1 MEKLVQ
7 KTLVGPFKQILTM
20 NDLPSKG
27 PIKDDQLEII
37 EDGGILVEDEVIAA
51 VYNKEQF
58 EKEKKHYR
66 NKSGDNSYY
75 KISKDAVLIPGFI
88 DSHTHMIYAGSRAKD
103 YARRNA
109 GESYLDI
116 AKSGGGILST
126 VKCTREASF
135 KQLKQLLFERG
146 LTHIKCGITTTEVKS
161 GYGLDLE
168 NELKTLRVIKNLKES
183 RSLIPE
189 LIPTCLSAHVKPD
202 EFKTHEEY
210 LDYIIKEILPII
222 KEEKLSDRVDI
233 FIEEGAF
240 NPEISLKFLEAA
252 KEMGFKITV
261 HADQFSTGGSEVA
274 AKVGAISADHLEA
287 SGETEFSL
295 LKEGNVIATVLPGAS
310 MGLGMHYAPAR
321 KMLDAGLCLVI
332 ATDWNPGTAPMGDL
346 LIQAAVLGAN
356 QKLSIA
362 ETLSAITNR
371 AAMALELNDRGII
384 KPQYLAD
391 FLVFPCSEYEDIF
404 YNQGVLRPKQI
415 WMKGTRII

>member
-1 MEKLVQ
+1 MQ
-7 KTLVGPFKQILTM
+7 KTLVGPFKEIVTM
-20 NDLPSKG
+20 NNLPDRG

-37 EDGGILVEDEVIAA
+37 KDGGILIEDEIIAA

-58 EKEKKHYR
+58 QEERKHYKK
-66 NKSGDNSYY
+66 KSGD
-75 KISKDAVLIPGFI
+75 KIHFKVKGDSVLVPGFI

-103 YARRNA
+103 YARRIA

-126 VKCTREASF
+126 VKYTREASF

-146 LTHIKCGITTTEVKS
+146 LIHIKCGITTTEVKS

-168 NELKTLRVIKNLKES
+168 NELKLLRVIKNLKES

-189 LIPTCLSAHVKPD
+189 LIPTCLSAHVKPA
-202 EFKTHEEY
+202 EFESHEEY
-210 LDYIIKEILPII
+210 LDYIVKEILPKI
-222 KEEKLSDRVDI
+222 KNEKLSDRVDI
-233 FIEEGAF
+233 FIDEGAF
-240 NPEISLKFLEAA
+240 TPEMALKFLEKA

-261 HADQFSTGGSEVA
+261 HADQFNTGGTEIA
-274 AKVGAISADHLEA
+274 AKIGAISADHLEA
-287 SGETEFSL
+287 SGETEFSY

-321 KMLDAGLCLVI
+321 KILDAGLCLVI
-332 ATDWNPGTAPMGDL
+332 ASDWNPGTAPMGDL

-371 AAMALELNDRGII
+371 AAMALEIYDRGII
-384 KPQYLAD
+384 KKGNLAD
-391 FLVFPCSEYEDIF
+391 MIAFPCSNYEEIF
-404 YNQGVLRPKQI
+404 YNQGVLRPHLI
-415 WMKGTRII
+415 WRKGTRII